1 MTNTVYR
8 LVSILVFS
16 VALNNYTGQMILR
29 RPRKSWERGQ
39 GTPCFS
45 GNIHRAFWRKFVSSQ
60 CCQCLSCWREKWLIV
75 KLFKSTKKSNTRY
88 VISHW
93 IGITL
98 KIFFYVL
105 VMFFY
110 FAKSLTFYLYICISL
125 KRSLL
130 IVVVSNNKLFNRLA
144 LDIVTWDIYLH
155 HHSFIYSAFCI
166 YSSFLYWLIFLSSPW
181 IPYLEITGNF
191 LSNSTSAMVF
201 LYSFYV
207 FYLMIENVSL
217 AIQCFILIATVF
229 NIVSQTILG
238 LCLLA
243 ASLYNNKI

>member
-1 MTNTVYR
+1 MKSMTNTVYR

-39 GTPCFS
+39 GAPRFS

-98 KIFFYVL
+98 KNFFLRGCNVL
-105 VMFFY
+105 
-110 FAKSLTFYLYICISL
+110 
-125 KRSLL
+125 
-130 IVVVSNNKLFNRLA
+130 LFCKEFNILS
-144 LDIVTWDIYLH
+144 TYLH
-155 HHSFIYSAFCI
+155 LFKK
-166 YSSFLYWLIFLSSPW
+166 
-181 IPYLEITGNF
+181 
-191 LSNSTSAMVF
+191 V
-201 LYSFYV
+201 
-207 FYLMIENVSL
+207 
-217 AIQCFILIATVF
+217 IAHC
-229 NIVSQTILG
+229 G
-238 LCLLA
+238 G
-243 ASLYNNKI
+243 K